1 MDERTHSIS
10 PHHINA
16 QGAWRAVPSIH
27 GGAMPLVVARETIE
41 IPDTADYVGVF
52 TAAINWPAV
61 RHAYDGVRP

>member
-1 MDERTHSIS
+1 MDDSTHSTS
-10 PHHINA
+10 PHHVNV
-16 QGAWRAVPSIH
+16 QGARRAVPSIH
-27 GGAMPLVVARETIE
+27 GGAIPLVAKETIE